1 MELDKNSTQ
10 NNILENIIKFKHIY
24 LSEISLI
31 NNSLYYKEQL
41 FNIQTPIFKN
51 YNSLNY
57 NNKLYLQLFINNN
70 KSTHVK
76 FLNFIDSIELFLKNN
91 NKIFKSQIIH
101 DINNMSIK
109 IKLSNDNKIFDST
122 KNEINIL
129 TGKPLILLIKF
140 DINNDHYS
148 IICNQILE
156 I

>member
-10 NNILENIIKFKHIY
+10 NNQLDNIIKFKHIY

-31 NNSLYYKEQL
+31 NNSLYYNEQL

-51 YNSLNY
+51 YNSLSY

-70 KSTHVK
+70 KSAHVK

-91 NKIFKSQIIH
+91 NKTFKSQIIH

-109 IKLSNDNKIFDST
+109 IKLSDDNKIFDNN

-140 DINNDHYS
+140 DINNDYYS

>member
-10 NNILENIIKFKHIY
+10 YNLIENIIKFKHIY

-31 NNSLYYKEQL
+31 KNTLYYNEQL
-41 FNIQTPIFKN
+41 FNIQTPIFKH
-51 YNSLNY
+51 YNSLSY
-57 NNKLYLQLFINNN
+57 NNKLYLQLFINNY
-70 KSTHVK
+70 KSNHVK
-76 FLNFIDSIELFLKNN
+76 FLNFIDSIELFFKNN
-91 NKIFKSQIIH
+91 NKTFKSQIIH

-109 IKLSNDNKIFDST
+109 IKLSDDNKIFNSR

-140 DINNDHYS
+140 DINDDHYS